1 VNEINITM
9 TRILLR
15 SFQFTLLCCFTLVP
29 LVSHAQQPSA
39 PFECRWADAAPVI
52 DGIADEPLWK
62 TAAVID
68 RFTLPWLRDQERP
81 ARTATRARLL
91 WDHDYLYFF
100 AEMDDADLFAD
111 VMEHDG
117 KTWDNDVFELFF
129 KPAEDKTGY
138 FEFQV
143 NAAGTV
149 FDAFL
154 PKRGFEDF
162 ERIKKADEFHVDAK
176 INLKGTL
183 NKRDDRDQ
191 GWSVEGRIP
200 WTDFFP
206 AGGRPAIAEIWK
218 FALCRYDFSI
228 DSKDPELSTSAP
240 LKSSETPNFHLV
252 EDYAPLKFVGPSVQ
266 NSIRPFGIEKRVP
279 LTTSRV
285 VGSPEPPAPYTTQRL
300 YPKLKTVFPIFVVAQ
315 PGSDR
320 LIVITQ
326 DAPYSNTTLRRM
338 KDASETS
345 EYEVLLTEEHV
356 AYHVEFHPNFLQNG
370 YLYLGSNGVSRGK
383 GSPKT
388 TRITR
393 FHMDPKPPYAFDPK
407 SATTIIEWESDGHN
421 GGAMAFGK
429 DGMLYIT
436 SGDGTSDS
444 DTNLRGQE
452 MTHLTAKVLRI
463 DVDHPTADK
472 PYSVPKDNPFL
483 HIPEARPETWAIGM
497 RNPWRMTADRET
509 GHIWVGNNGQD
520 LWEQAYL
527 IQRGANYGWSV
538 TEGSHP
544 FYANRQVGPAPITLP
559 TVEHHHSEARSLTGG
574 IVYYGKKLPE
584 LRGAYLYGDH
594 STGKIW
600 GVKHDGQKI
609 LWHKELADTP
619 FHISGFGTD
628 TQGELL
634 ICDHQP
640 GTDGAFHTLIP
651 NPVMEP
657 TAPFPTK
664 LSESGLFQ
672 SVKGHVVHPALVPY
686 SVNAPLWSDGAEKLR
701 FVALPGADSK
711 IDFSL
716 DKAWG
721 FPDLTVLVKSFSL
734 EMETGNPGS
743 KRFIETR
750 FMVKQQG
757 EWVGYSYQWN
767 DDQTDATLVSKE
779 GLDRNYK
786 IQTPEGV
793 REQAWH
799 YPSRTECMVCHSRA
813 AAFVLGL
820 STPQM
825 NKTHEYPHDSGSTI
839 DHQLR
844 VFEHLGLFKDMSWS
858 DGVRAAIRVN
868 GKKAGLK
875 EADIEKQIAAA
886 STKAGQRGPNS
897 SAMLAVAPNRYQRLA
912 NPYDEHEPLTDRAR
926 AYLHS
931 NCAVCHVDAG
941 GGNAQ
946 MELGFATPLDKM
958 KILDVI
964 PLHDKFSKPDAR
976 LVAPGA
982 PDQSILLH
990 RVSIRGRGQMPQMAT
1005 SLVDQAAI
1013 KMLREWIETMP
1024 APPPVETK

>member
-1 VNEINITM
+1 MPFANALSRCRFLM
-9 TRILLR
+9 PILLIVF
-15 SFQFTLLCCFTLVP
+15 SAQAVP
-29 LVSHAQQPSA
+29 AQQPEKKS
-39 PFECRWADAAPVI
+39 FECRWADAPPVI
-52 DGIADEPLWK
+52 DGKQDEAVWK
-62 TAAVID
+62 TAALID
-68 RFTLPWLRDQERP
+68 QFTLPWLRDKER
-81 ARTATRARLL
+81 AAKTATRARLL

-100 AEMDDADLFAD
+100 ADMDDADLFAD
-111 VMEHDG
+111 VTEHDG

-129 KPAEDKTGY
+129 KPADDKAGY

-143 NAAGTV
+143 NAANTL
-149 FDAFL
+149 FDCFL

-162 ERIKKADEFHVDAK
+162 DRIKKANEFHIDAK
-176 INLKGTL
+176 VTLNGTL
-183 NKRDDRDQ
+183 NKRDDRDT

-206 AGGRPAIAEIWK
+206 AGGRPVINESWK
-218 FALCRYDFSI
+218 FALCRYDYSVG
-228 DSKDPELSTSAP
+228 SEGPELSTSAP
-240 LKSSETPNFHLV
+240 LKSSETPNFHSV
-252 EDYAPLKFVGPSVQ
+252 EDYAPLKFVGPQPQ
-266 NSIRPFGIEKRVP
+266 NTIRPFGIEKRVP
-279 LTTSRV
+279 LTTSRLI
-285 VGSPEPPAPYTTQRL
+285 GSPEPPLPYTTQRL

-320 LIVITQ
+320 LVVITQ

-338 KDASETS
+338 KDEPDAS
-345 EYEVLLTEEHV
+345 EYEQLLAEDHV

-370 YLYLGSNGVSRGK
+370 YLYLGSNGPEKGK
-383 GSPKT
+383 GTPKT

-393 FHMDPKPPYAFDPK
+393 YSMDPKPPYKFDPK
-407 SATTIIEWESDGHN
+407 SALTIIEWPSDGHN

-444 DTNLRGQE
+444 DTNVVGQE
-452 MTHLTAKVLRI
+452 MTKLTAKVLRI
-463 DVDHPTADK
+463 DVDHPAADK

-483 HIPEARPETWAIGM
+483 HIPDARPETWAIGM

-509 GHIWVGNNGQD
+509 GHLWVGNNGQD

-527 IQRGANYGWSV
+527 ITRGANYGWSV

-544 FYANRQVGPAPITLP
+544 FYPNRKVGPAPIVPP

-584 LRGAYLYGDH
+584 LRGAYIYGDH

-600 GVKHDGQKI
+600 GVKHDGTKI
-609 LWHKELADTP
+609 LWHKELADTS
-619 FHISGFGTD
+619 FHITGFGSD

-640 GTDGAFHTLIP
+640 GNDGAFHTLIP
-651 NPVMEP
+651 SPAVTP

-672 SVKGHVVHPALVPY
+672 SVKGHVVQPALIPY
-686 SVNAPLWSDGAEKLR
+686 SVNSPLWSDGAEKLR

-716 DKAWG
+716 NKAWG
-721 FPDLTVLVKSFSL
+721 FPDETVLVKSFSL
-734 EMETGNPGS
+734 EMEAGNPAS

-750 FMVKQQG
+750 FMLKQQG

-767 DDQTDATLVSKE
+767 DDQTDALLVAKE
-779 GLDRNYK
+779 GLDRKYA
-786 IQTPEGV
+786 IQTKTGV
-793 REQAWH
+793 REQTWH

-820 STPQM
+820 STPQL
-825 NKTHEYPHDSGSTI
+825 NKTHDYAGVT

-844 VFEHLGLFKDMSWS
+844 VFEHLGLFKDMNWAE
-858 DGVRAAIRVN
+858 GARAQLREERE
-868 GKKAGLK
+868 KQGLK
-875 EADIEKQIAAA
+875 AEEIDKQLAAA
-886 STKAGQRGPNS
+886 SPAAGQRGPAS
-897 SAMLAVAPNRYQRLA
+897 STMLAVEPRRFPRLA
-912 NPYDEHEPLTDRAR
+912 NPYDSKEPLADRAR
-926 AYLHS
+926 SYIHS
-931 NCAVCHVDAG
+931 NCAVCHIDAG
-941 GGNAQ
+941 GGNSQ
-946 MELGFATPLDKM
+946 MQLDFLTPLEKM
-958 KILDVI
+958 KIVDVV
-964 PLHDKFSKPDAR
+964 PLHDKFGKPDAK
-976 LVAPGA
+976 LVTPGA

-990 RVSIRGRGQMPQMAT
+990 RVALRGRGQMPQLAT
-1005 SLVDQAAI
+1005 NLVDHEAV
-1013 KMLREWIETMP
+1013 KMLREWIEKL
-1024 APPPVETK
+1024 PPPVAAGTQK